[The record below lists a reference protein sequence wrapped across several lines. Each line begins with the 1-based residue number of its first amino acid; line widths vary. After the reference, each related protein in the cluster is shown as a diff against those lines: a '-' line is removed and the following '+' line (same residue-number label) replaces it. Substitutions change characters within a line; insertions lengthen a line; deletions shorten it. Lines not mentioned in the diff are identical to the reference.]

1 MIGTL
6 IESIQMNSGI
16 IYNINNI
23 IFIVVLFVD
32 SYISDKTFEK

>member
-1 MIGTL
+1 GTL